1 MTRWR
6 SLAPIAIGL
15 ILLTPLASMRFTDA
29 VRWTGRDFGVMAALL
44 VGVYVMFELLSRTSG
59 IPQYRWGVAVALLG
73 LFLLTW
79 INLAV
84 GIIGSEDDPANLL
97 YLLVPAVGAV
107 GALLA
112 RFRARGMARATA
124 GMALVQA
131 VIGGIALAARLD
143 TRPQVMI
150 MNALFV
156 GLFVGASLLFGRATE
171 QEESA

>member
-15 ILLTPLASMRFTDA
+15 ILLTPLASMRFTDS
-29 VRWTGRDFGVMAALL
+29 VQWTGRDFGVMAALL
-44 VGVYVMFELLSRTSG
+44 VGVYVMFELLARTSG
-59 IPQYRWGVAVALLG
+59 IPQYRWGVAVALG
-73 LFLLTW
+73 ASLLLVW
-79 INLAV
+79 VNLAI
-84 GIIGSEDDPANLL
+84 GIIGSEDNPANQL
-97 YLLVPAVGAV
+97 YLLVLLTGAV
-107 GALLA
+107 TAIA
-112 RFRARGMARATA
+112 TRFRPRGMARATA
-124 GMALVQA
+124 GMAVVQA